1 MIEDSGYTD
10 VVGMLVKEHYTWVL
24 VLVIVLHAI
33 AILLQTLPAL
43 FDRITTLIKTMREK
57 K

>member
-43 FDRITTLIKTMREK
+43 FDRITALIKTMREK